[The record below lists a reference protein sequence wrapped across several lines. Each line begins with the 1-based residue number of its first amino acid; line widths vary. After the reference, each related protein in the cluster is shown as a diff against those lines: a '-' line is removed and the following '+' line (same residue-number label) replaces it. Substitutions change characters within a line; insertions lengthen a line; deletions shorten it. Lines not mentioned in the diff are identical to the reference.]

1 MNKINIDFENCFGIG
16 KLNHEFKFEDLD
28 SNTFLIYAPNGTM
41 KTSFARTFDLVSKN
55 DIKNIPCD
63 RIYTDKA
70 SKYEIL
76 VDDLPINQQN
86 ILVLNAEDNNFDAT
100 SKISNFLA
108 SKDLKKQYDDIY
120 SELNVLKNEFLKKLK
135 IVSQSSDC
143 EGEIINSFSENSTI
157 SFFFLLLNVVG
168 NLTDKFV
175 KYDFKYNEIFDKKDN
190 RNSHSN

>member
-16 KLNHEFKFEDLD
+16 KLNHDFKFEDLD

-55 DIKNIPCD
+55 DIKNIPRD

-135 IVSQSSDC
+135 IENIRFYLNAQNLITFTKYKDFDPERLSTQQYVTNSLPQLK
-143 EGEIINSFSENSTI
+143 IITAGV
-157 SFFFLLLNVVG
+157 NV
-168 NLTDKFV
+168 TF
-175 KYDFKYNEIFDKKDN
+175 
-190 RNSHSN
+190 